1 MLGIAVFRIRLYLA
15 GKSVCAFDHGHE
27 CSLSL
32 SAAPCAAT
40 PETCTA
46 PPIECTVVAIDL
58 VHFGAQPS
66 IRKRARSG
74 RLLTGRTVQRSV
86 KIYSA
91 PGDATP
97 AGYAPLFGP
106 LWTDAVAS
114 FEHGGLLAGSPF
126 VAAWRLDLLP
136 ACCSAI
142 PALILAAQGPPC
154 VAGLVGS
161 RRVRSEY
168 RKQDF
173 SGQQSSISSGCVSY

>member
-1 MLGIAVFRIRLYLA
+1 MLSLAVLFSFLSFRCVPMLGIAVFRIRLYLA

-27 CSLSL
+27 CSQSL

-97 AGYAPLFGP
+97 AGYGP
-106 LWTDAVAS
+106 LDRYGLTQWLLLSMAVSGWLTVCGRVALGFAS
-114 FEHGGLLAGSPF
+114 RML
-126 VAAWRLDLLP
+126 
-136 ACCSAI
+136 
-142 PALILAAQGPPC
+142 
-154 VAGLVGS
+154 
-161 RRVRSEY
+161 
-168 RKQDF
+168 
-173 SGQQSSISSGCVSY
+173 

>member
-86 KIYSA
+86 NFILPQGES
-91 PGDATP
+91 DATP
-97 AGYAPLFGP
+97 AGYAPFLGP

-114 FEHGGLLAGSPF
+114 FEHGGFWLADRLWPRG
-126 VAAWRLDLLP
+126 AWICFPHAVVPYQVCFLQHRALP
-136 ACCSAI
+136 
-142 PALILAAQGPPC
+142 
-154 VAGLVGS
+154 V
-161 RRVRSEY
+161 
-168 RKQDF
+168 
-173 SGQQSSISSGCVSY
+173 